1 MSERNK
7 QLKLAKTVIG
17 KCEYKSHVY
26 DVLYGGIFDLN
37 QTGGQIVNLD
47 KDEYSS
53 MLTDFLLS
61 DKGSEYLI
69 PSQTQTVA
77 DRDLLT
83 RPEEVKKLLKPY
95 RENKQEEDLLN
106 SLSNLK
112 LNVADEDIDL
122 VKSTEK
128 QRQIVNVFPE
138 DNNTYNNLRK
148 WGKALLTLSIVCS
161 LLIIGGFTALG
172 VITNNLPINIATG
185 VTIALV
191 TTIGLRTTGSVLI
204 AEANT
209 EKNSLDCVRSKVSKY
224 V

>member
-112 LNVADEDIDL
+112 LNVADE
-122 VKSTEK
+122 K

-138 DNNTYNNLRK
+138 DNNTYNSLRK
-148 WGKALLTLSIVCS
+148 WGKALLTLSIICS

-172 VITNNLPINIATG
+172 FVTNNLPINIATG
-185 VTIALV
+185 VFIALV
-191 TTIGLRTTGSVLI
+191 TFIGFRTTGSVLI
-204 AEANT
+204 AEADT
-209 EKNSLDCVRSKVSKY
+209 EKNSLDCVRTKVSKY

>member
-47 KDEYSS
+47 KDEYST

-61 DKGSEYLI
+61 DEGSSYLI
-69 PSQTQTVA
+69 PSQEQTVA

-95 RENKQEEDLLN
+95 KENKQEEDLLN
-106 SLSNLK
+106 SLSGLK
-112 LNVADEDIDL
+112 IDVADEDIDL
-122 VKSTEK
+122 AKSTNK
-128 QRQIVNVFPE
+128 QRQIVNVFPD
-138 DNNTYNNLRK
+138 DNASYNSLK
-148 WGKALLTLSIVCS
+148 KMGKTLLALSVICALF
-161 LLIIGGFTALG
+161 IIGGFTALG
-172 VITNNLPINIATG
+172 VITNNLPINIITG
-185 VTIALV
+185 VFIALV
-191 TTIGLRTTGSVLI
+191 ASIGLRTTGTVII
-204 AEANT
+204 AEADT
-209 EKNSLDCVRSKVSKY
+209 EKSSLDCVRAKVSKY

>member
-47 KDEYSS
+47 KDEYST

-61 DKGSEYLI
+61 DEGSTYLI
-69 PSQTQTVA
+69 PSQEQTVA

-95 RENKQEEDLLN
+95 KENKQEEDLLN
-106 SLSNLK
+106 SLSGLK
-112 LNVADEDIDL
+112 IDIADEDIDL
-122 VKSTEK
+122 AKSTNK
-128 QRQIVNVFPE
+128 QRQIVNVFPD
-138 DNNTYNNLRK
+138 DNASYNSLK
-148 WGKALLTLSIVCS
+148 KMGKTLLALSVICA

-172 VITNNLPINIATG
+172 VITNNLPINIITG
-185 VTIALV
+185 VFIALV
-191 TTIGLRTTGSVLI
+191 ASIGLRTTGTVII

-209 EKNSLDCVRSKVSKY
+209 EKNSLDCVRTKVSKY

>member
-47 KDEYSS
+47 KDEYST

-61 DKGSEYLI
+61 DEGSTYLI
-69 PSQTQTVA
+69 PSQEQTVA

-95 RENKQEEDLLN
+95 KENKQEEDLLN
-106 SLSNLK
+106 SLSGLK
-112 LNVADEDIDL
+112 IDVADEDIDL
-122 VKSTEK
+122 AKSTNK
-128 QRQIVNVFPE
+128 QRQIVNVFPD
-138 DNNTYNNLRK
+138 DNASYNSLK
-148 WGKALLTLSIVCS
+148 KMGKTLLALSIICA

-172 VITNNLPINIATG
+172 VITNNLPINFYYLCI
-185 VTIALV
+185 INYW
-191 TTIGLRTTGSVLI
+191 RFY
-204 AEANT
+204 
-209 EKNSLDCVRSKVSKY
+209 CFRR
-224 V
+224 

>member
-112 LNVADEDIDL
+112 LNVADE

-128 QRQIVNVFPE
+128 QRQRVNVFPE
-138 DNNTYNNLRK
+138 DNNTYNSLRK
-148 WGKALLTLSIVCS
+148 WGKALLTLSIICS

-172 VITNNLPINIATG
+172 FVTNNLPINIATG
-185 VTIALV
+185 VFIALV
-191 TTIGLRTTGSVLI
+191 TFIGFRTTGSVLI
-204 AEANT
+204 AEVDT
-209 EKNSLDCVRSKVSKY
+209 EKNSLDGVRTKVSKY

>member
-47 KDEYSS
+47 KDEYST

-61 DKGSEYLI
+61 DEGSTYLI
-69 PSQTQTVA
+69 PSQEQTV
-77 DRDLLT
+77 
-83 RPEEVKKLLKPY
+83 EVKKLLKPY
-95 RENKQEEDLLN
+95 KENKQEEDLLN
-106 SLSNLK
+106 SLSGLK
-112 LNVADEDIDL
+112 IDVADEDIDL
-122 VKSTEK
+122 AKSTNK
-128 QRQIVNVFPE
+128 QRQIVNVFPD
-138 DNNTYNNLRK
+138 DNASYNSLK
-148 WGKALLTLSIVCS
+148 KMGKTLLALSIICA

-172 VITNNLPINIATG
+172 VITNNLPINIITG
-185 VTIALV
+185 VFIALV
-191 TTIGLRTTGSVLI
+191 ASIGLRTTGTVII
-204 AEANT
+204 AEADT
-209 EKNSLDCVRSKVSKY
+209 EKSSLDCVRAKVSKY